1 MTTMNDAGIIALYIL
16 AQQEDGAGITDNQR
30 LAVEQLKRLSAL
42 GNPDADVALHLLK
55 QVPGIH
61 PFLKEVLIT

>member
-42 GNPDADVALHLLK
+42 GNPDADVALHRLK